1 MYRCM
6 IWSVD
11 SYMIRFKNL
20 TRSYGPGKGI
30 FDFSFEV
37 EEGEVFGLL
46 GPSGSGKTTALRMLM
61 GFEEPTKGRC
71 AMNGKDCAKAGLS
84 LRRITGYLP
93 QNLRL
98 PSELTGRQF
107 LKSMAQMRGVK
118 NLERLFELAARLNL
132 DVDQK
137 IGKMISSDVKKT
149 GIICAL
155 QHNPQVV
162 LLDQPFHHLDPKSR
176 SVLIDIILEE
186 KEKEHMVLLA
196 SDDVNCIDMTCD
208 RVGLLDHG
216 NMVYIGDIEDLREN
230 MCREYMIQFHDERN
244 AMKFAGED
252 FEIKSMKDRNV
263 VVSIRGAVKPLLQAL
278 TAYEVTEIEPV
289 PTSLKETFEH
299 IYGGRLHV

>member
-1 MYRCM
+1 
-6 IWSVD
+6 
-11 SYMIRFKNL
+11 MIRFKNL

-30 FDFSFEV
+30 YDFSFEV

-46 GPSGSGKTTALRMLM
+46 GPAGSGKTTALRMLM
-61 GFEEPTKGRC
+61 GFEEATKGRC
-71 AMNGKDCAKAGLS
+71 AMNGKDCAKASLS

-208 RVGLLDHG
+208 RVGLLYHG

>member
-1 MYRCM
+1 
-6 IWSVD
+6 
-11 SYMIRFKNL
+11 MIRFKNL

-30 FDFSFEV
+30 YDFSFEV

-46 GPSGSGKTTALRMLM
+46 GPAGSGKTTALRMLM
-61 GFEEPTKGRC
+61 GFEEATKGRC
-71 AMNGKDCAKAGLS
+71 AMNGKDCAKASLS

-186 KEKEHMVLLA
+186 DPEEREKKMKQQLA
-196 SDDVNCIDMTCD
+196 ALA
-208 RVGLLDHG
+208 RK
-216 NMVYIGDIEDLREN
+216 
-230 MCREYMIQFHDERN
+230 N
-244 AMKFAGED
+244 AK
-252 FEIKSMKDRNV
+252 KK
-263 VVSIRGAVKPLLQAL
+263 K
-278 TAYEVTEIEPV
+278 Y
-289 PTSLKETFEH
+289 
-299 IYGGRLHV
+299 

>member
-1 MYRCM
+1 
-6 IWSVD
+6 
-11 SYMIRFKNL
+11 MIRFKNL
-20 TRSYGPGKGI
+20 TRSYGEGKGV

-46 GPSGSGKTTALRMLM
+46 GPAKSGKTTALRMLM

-71 AMNGKDCAKAGLS
+71 AINGKDCVKAGLS
-84 LRRITGYLP
+84 LRRIIGYLP
-93 QNLRL
+93 ENLKL
-98 PSELTGRQF
+98 PKELTGRQF
-107 LKSMAQMRGVK
+107 LKSMAQMRGVR
-118 NLERLFELAARLNL
+118 NLERLFELAARLDL

-137 IGKMISSDVKKT
+137 VESMASSDMKKT

-155 QHNPQVV
+155 QHNPQVI
-162 LLDQPFHHLDPKSR
+162 LLDRPFMHLDPKSR

-186 KEKEHMVLLA
+186 KEKNHMVMVA
-196 SDDVNCIDMTCD
+196 TDDVGSIDMTCD

-230 MCREYMIQFHDERN
+230 MCREYMIQFCDARS
-244 AMKFAGED
+244 AMKFSKES

-263 VVSIRGAVKPLLQAL
+263 VISLKGEVKPLLCAL
-278 TAYEVTEIEPV
+278 AAYDVTEIEPV

>member
-1 MYRCM
+1 M
-6 IWSVD
+6 
-11 SYMIRFKNL
+11 
-20 TRSYGPGKGI
+20 
-30 FDFSFEV
+30 
-37 EEGEVFGLL
+37 FGLL
-46 GPSGSGKTTALRMLM
+46 GPAGSGKTTALRMLM
-61 GFEEPTKGRC
+61 GFEEATKGRC
-71 AMNGKDCAKAGLS
+71 AMNGKDCAKASLS